1 MAKLSVRRKDNKI
14 QKPIVEL
21 VDLVKQFDGKTVL
34 KDLNLAINK
43 GEFVTI
49 LGASGSGKTTALRLI
64 GGFEWPTRGEIKFN
78 GVDVKDLPAYK
89 RPTNTIF
96 QDYALFPHLTV
107 EGNIKYGLKLVR
119 VPKEEIS
126 QKTLDTLKTK
136 QEKWAWKAEEN

>member
-1 MAKLSVRRKDNKI
+1 MAKLTIRQKDLGE
-14 QKPIVEL
+14 KPIVEL
-21 VDLVKQFDGKTVL
+21 VDLVKQFDEKTVL

-107 EGNIKYGLKLVR
+107 IGNIQYGLKLLR
-119 VPKEEIS
+119 VPKENIKPE
-126 QKTLDTLKTK
+126 
-136 QEKWAWKAEEN
+136 EAEEIKAKLVEAGAEVEIA